1 LTEWTLLKATLSPQP
16 YRDCCFGNNASG
28 FAPHVVSHGKTEKSV
43 SSSLGQAVVAG
54 VPKSATPTRLEIE
67 DSLKQDIFRRTI
79 ALASA
84 AHELKTPL
92 SVMTG
97 YTDLLLGQLLG
108 PLNEQQTKV
117 LEEMKQSGLR
127 LQRFVQDFLAF
138 SALESGK
145 IRIAREL
152 GDVNECVAEVLE
164 HWSSRFEQKK
174 IRWEFRPDSNLQPV
188 LFDPLKLQHVIS
200 NLVDNAVKFTPQNG
214 KVRVSTTAYL
224 WERRSFRQS
233 LPHPNERRASPD
245 HQPNAIRISISD
257 TGPGI
262 PPEYHQEIFNEF
274 LRLQQTS
281 DSHGMGLGLAI
292 ARRLI
297 EAHSGKIW
305 VESEPG
311 NGSTFSLLL
320 PMRTKES

>member
-1 LTEWTLLKATLSPQP
+1 M
-16 YRDCCFGNNASG
+16 
-28 FAPHVVSHGKTEKSV
+28 
-43 SSSLGQAVVAG
+43 SSSPGQAVAG
-54 VPKSATPTRLEIE
+54 ANPSATRLEIE

-108 PLNEQQTKV
+108 PLNDQQRKV

-145 IRIAREL
+145 IRIGKEL
-152 GDVNECVAEVLE
+152 GNVNECVAEVLE
-164 HWSSRFEQKK
+164 HWSSRFEQKRL
-174 IRWEFRPDSNLQPV
+174 RWEFRPDSSLKPL
-188 LFDPLKLQHVIS
+188 LFDQLKLQHVIS
-200 NLVDNAVKFTPQNG
+200 NLIDNAVKFTPVGGN
-214 KVRVSTTAYL
+214 VRVSTSGYL
-224 WERRSFRQS
+224 WERRTYRQN
-233 LPHPNERRASPD
+233 LPLATERRTSSNS
-245 HQPNAIRISISD
+245 QQNAVRISISD
-257 TGPGI
+257 NGPGI
-262 PPEYHQEIFNEF
+262 PAEYHQEIFNEF

-297 EAHSGKIW
+297 EAHGGKIW

-320 PMRTKES
+320 PMRTKEQ

>member
-1 LTEWTLLKATLSPQP
+1 M
-16 YRDCCFGNNASG
+16 
-28 FAPHVVSHGKTEKSV
+28 
-43 SSSLGQAVVAG
+43 SSSPGQAVAG
-54 VPKSATPTRLEIE
+54 NPSTATRLEIE

-108 PLNEQQTKV
+108 PLNEQQRKV

-145 IRIAREL
+145 IRISKEI
-152 GDVNECVAEVLE
+152 GDVNECIAEVLE
-164 HWSSRFEQKK
+164 HWSSRFQQKK
-174 IRWEFRPDSNLQPV
+174 IRWEFRPDSSLPAV

-200 NLVDNAVKFTPQNG
+200 NLIDNAVKFTPLSG
-214 KVRVSTTAYL
+214 HVRVTTSSYL
-224 WERRSFRQS
+224 WERRSYRQA
-233 LPHPNERRASPD
+233 LPFDNERRSTRE
-245 HQPNAIRISISD
+245 HLPNAIRISVSD

-262 PPEYHQEIFNEF
+262 PPEYHQEIFGEF

-281 DSHGMGLGLAI
+281 DSNGMGLGLAI

-297 EAHSGKIW
+297 DAHAGKIW

-311 NGSTFSLLL
+311 HGSTFCLLL
-320 PMRTKES
+320 PMRTQES

>member
-1 LTEWTLLKATLSPQP
+1 M
-16 YRDCCFGNNASG
+16 
-28 FAPHVVSHGKTEKSV
+28 
-43 SSSLGQAVVAG
+43 SSSPSQAVGAH
-54 VPKSATPTRLEIE
+54 SSTTRLEIE

-108 PLNEQQTKV
+108 PLNEQQRKV

-127 LQRFVQDFLAF
+127 LQRFVHDFLAF

-145 IRIAREL
+145 IRIAKEL

-174 IRWEFRPDSNLQPV
+174 LRWEFRPDSGLPAI
-188 LFDPLKLQHVIS
+188 LFDQLKLQHVVS
-200 NLVDNAVKFTPQNG
+200 NLVDNAVKFTPAGG
-214 KVRVSTTAYL
+214 KVRVSTSSYL
-224 WERRSFRQS
+224 WERRSYRQA
-233 LPHPNERRASPD
+233 LPLANERRANAANE
-245 HQPNAIRISISD
+245 PNAIRVCVSD

-292 ARRLI
+292 ARRLV
-297 EAHSGKIW
+297 EAHGGKIW
-305 VESEPG
+305 VESEPDH
-311 NGSTFSLLL
+311 GSTFCLLL

>member
-1 LTEWTLLKATLSPQP
+1 M
-16 YRDCCFGNNASG
+16 
-28 FAPHVVSHGKTEKSV
+28 
-43 SSSLGQAVVAG
+43 SSSPGQAVTG
-54 VPKSATPTRLEIE
+54 TPSSATRLEIE
-67 DSLKQDIFRRTI
+67 DSLKQDIFRRTL

-108 PLNEQQTKV
+108 PLNEQQRKV
-117 LEEMKQSGLR
+117 LDEMKQSGLR

-145 IRIAREL
+145 IRISREH
-152 GDVNECVAEVLE
+152 GDVNECIAEVLE
-164 HWSSRFEQKK
+164 HWSSRFDQKK
-174 IRWEFRPDSNLQPV
+174 IRWEFRPDSSLPAIV
-188 LFDPLKLQHVIS
+188 FDPLKLQHVIS
-200 NLVDNAVKFTPQNG
+200 NLVDNAVKFTPISG
-214 KVRVSTTAYL
+214 RVKVSTTAYL
-224 WERRSFRQS
+224 WERRSYRQS
-233 LPHPNERRASPD
+233 LPITNERRSTKE
-245 HQPNAIRISISD
+245 HLPNAIRISVAD

-262 PPEYHQEIFNEF
+262 PPEYHQEIFSEF

-292 ARRLI
+292 ARRLV
-297 EAHSGKIW
+297 EAHGGKIW

-311 NGSTFSLLL
+311 HGSTFSLLL

>member
-1 LTEWTLLKATLSPQP
+1 M
-16 YRDCCFGNNASG
+16 
-28 FAPHVVSHGKTEKSV
+28 
-43 SSSLGQAVVAG
+43 SSSPGQAVTDTNS
-54 VPKSATPTRLEIE
+54 SATRLEIE

-108 PLNEQQTKV
+108 PLNEQQRKV

-145 IRIAREL
+145 IRITREL

-164 HWSSRFEQKK
+164 HWSSRFEQKRL
-174 IRWEFRPDSNLQPV
+174 RWEFRPDSGLKPII
-188 LFDPLKLQHVIS
+188 FDQLKLQHVIS
-200 NLVDNAVKFTPQNG
+200 NLVDNAVKFTPSGGSVQ
-214 KVRVSTTAYL
+214 VSTSKYL
-224 WERRSFRQS
+224 WERRSYRQT
-233 LPHPNERRASPD
+233 LPLSNERRTTGE
-245 HQPNAIRISISD
+245 HRPNAVRISVSD

-262 PPEYHQEIFNEF
+262 PAEYHQEIFNEF

-297 EAHSGKIW
+297 EAHAGKIW

-311 NGSTFSLLL
+311 HGSTFSLLL
-320 PMRTKES
+320 PMRTKE

>member
-1 LTEWTLLKATLSPQP
+1 
-16 YRDCCFGNNASG
+16 
-28 FAPHVVSHGKTEKSV
+28 V
-43 SSSLGQAVVAG
+43 SSSPRQAVDGA
-54 VPKSATPTRLEIE
+54 PISATRLEIE

-108 PLNEQQTKV
+108 PLNDQQRKV

-127 LQRFVQDFLAF
+127 LQRFVHDFLAF

-145 IRIAREL
+145 IRISKEL
-152 GDVNECVAEVLE
+152 GDVNECIAEVLE
-164 HWSSRFEQKK
+164 HWSSRLEQKK
-174 IRWEFRPDSNLQPV
+174 IRWEFRPDSGIQPT
-188 LFDPLKLQHVIS
+188 LFDPLKLQHVLS
-200 NLVDNAVKFTPQNG
+200 NLIDNAIKFAPEGG
-214 KVRVSTTAYL
+214 KMRVSTCTYL
-224 WERRSFRQS
+224 WERRAFRQ
-233 LPHPNERRASPD
+233 LQPLDKERRTSRE
-245 HQPNAIRISISD
+245 HEPNSIRINVSD

-297 EAHSGKIW
+297 EAHGGKIW

-311 NGSTFSLLL
+311 HGSTFSLLL
-320 PMRTKES
+320 PIRTKE

>member
-1 LTEWTLLKATLSPQP
+1 
-16 YRDCCFGNNASG
+16 
-28 FAPHVVSHGKTEKSV
+28 V
-43 SSSLGQAVVAG
+43 SSSPGQAIAG
-54 VPKSATPTRLEIE
+54 TSSSATRLEIE

-108 PLNEQQTKV
+108 PLNEQQKKV

-127 LQRFVQDFLAF
+127 LQRFVHDFLAF

-145 IRIAREL
+145 IRITKEL
-152 GDVNECVAEVLE
+152 GDVNECIAEVLE

-174 IRWEFRPDSNLQPV
+174 LRWEFRPDSGLPAI
-188 LFDPLKLQHVIS
+188 LFDQLKLQHVVS
-200 NLVDNAVKFTPQNG
+200 NLVDNAVKFTPTGG
-214 KVRVSTTAYL
+214 KVRVSTSAYL
-224 WERRSFRQS
+224 WERRSYRQA
-233 LPHPNERRASPD
+233 LPLTNERRTNGANE
-245 HQPNAIRISISD
+245 PNAIRVCVSD

-297 EAHSGKIW
+297 EAHGGKIW
-305 VESEPG
+305 VESEPDH
-311 NGSTFSLLL
+311 GSTFCLLL
-320 PMRTKES
+320 PIRTKES

>member
-1 LTEWTLLKATLSPQP
+1 M
-16 YRDCCFGNNASG
+16 
-28 FAPHVVSHGKTEKSV
+28 
-43 SSSLGQAVVAG
+43 SSSPGQAVAG
-54 VPKSATPTRLEIE
+54 ANPSATRLEIE

-108 PLNEQQTKV
+108 PLNDQQRKV

-145 IRIAREL
+145 IRIGKEL
-152 GDVNECVAEVLE
+152 GNVNECVAEVLE
-164 HWSSRFEQKK
+164 HWSSRFEQKRL
-174 IRWEFRPDSNLQPV
+174 RWEFRPDSSLKPL
-188 LFDPLKLQHVIS
+188 LFDQLKLQHVIS
-200 NLVDNAVKFTPQNG
+200 NLIDNAVKFTPVGGN
-214 KVRVSTTAYL
+214 VRVSTSGYL
-224 WERRSFRQS
+224 WERRTYRQN
-233 LPHPNERRASPD
+233 LPLATERRTSSNS
-245 HQPNAIRISISD
+245 QQNAVRISISD
-257 TGPGI
+257 NGPGI
-262 PPEYHQEIFNEF
+262 PAEYHQEIFNEF

-297 EAHSGKIW
+297 EAHGGKIW

-320 PMRTKES
+320 PMRSKEQ

>member
-1 LTEWTLLKATLSPQP
+1 MSGSP
-16 YRDCCFGNNASG
+16 
-28 FAPHVVSHGKTEKSV
+28 
-43 SSSLGQAVVAG
+43 GQAVAG
-54 VPKSATPTRLEIE
+54 TSVSATRLEIE

-108 PLNEQQTKV
+108 PLNEQQRKV

-145 IRIAREL
+145 IRVSKEL
-152 GDVNECVAEVLE
+152 GDVNECIAEVLE
-164 HWSSRFEQKK
+164 HWSSRFEQKRL
-174 IRWEFRPDSNLQPV
+174 RWEFRPDTSLQPI
-188 LFDPLKLQHVIS
+188 LFDQLKLQHVIS
-200 NLVDNAVKFTPQNG
+200 NLVDNAVKFTPAGGN
-214 KVRVSTTAYL
+214 VRVSTVTYL
-224 WERRSFRQS
+224 WERRSFRQAIPLGS
-233 LPHPNERRASPD
+233 ERRYSSE
-245 HQPNAIRISISD
+245 HQPNAVRISVWD
-257 TGPGI
+257 NGPGI

-297 EAHSGKIW
+297 EAHAGKIW

-320 PMRTKES
+320 PMRSRES

>member
-1 LTEWTLLKATLSPQP
+1 M
-16 YRDCCFGNNASG
+16 
-28 FAPHVVSHGKTEKSV
+28 
-43 SSSLGQAVVAG
+43 SSSPSQAAAG
-54 VPKSATPTRLEIE
+54 TPISATRLEIE

-127 LQRFVQDFLAF
+127 LQRFVHDFLAF

-145 IRIAREL
+145 IRIAKEL
-152 GDVNECVAEVLE
+152 GDVNECIAEVLE

-174 IRWEFRPDSNLQPV
+174 IRWEFRPDSGLPAI
-188 LFDPLKLQHVIS
+188 LFDQLKLQHVVS
-200 NLVDNAVKFTPQNG
+200 NLVDNAVKFTPSGG
-214 KVRVSTTAYL
+214 KVRVSTSTYL
-224 WERRSFRQS
+224 WERRSYRQT
-233 LPHPNERRASPD
+233 LPSANERRTKGASES
-245 HQPNAIRISISD
+245 NAIRVCVSD

-292 ARRLI
+292 ARRLM
-297 EAHSGKIW
+297 EAHGGKIW
-305 VESEPG
+305 VESEPDQ
-311 NGSTFSLLL
+311 GSTFCLLL
-320 PMRTKES
+320 PMRTKE

>member
-1 LTEWTLLKATLSPQP
+1 M
-16 YRDCCFGNNASG
+16 
-28 FAPHVVSHGKTEKSV
+28 
-43 SSSLGQAVVAG
+43 SSSSGQAA
-54 VPKSATPTRLEIE
+54 SAAPTTATRLEIE

-145 IRIAREL
+145 IRLSKEV
-152 GDVNECVAEVLE
+152 GDVNECIAEVLE
-164 HWSSRFEQKK
+164 HWSSRFEQK
-174 IRWEFRPDSNLQPV
+174 RLQWDFRPDNKLQPI
-188 LFDPLKLQHVIS
+188 LFDSLKLQHVIS
-200 NLVDNAVKFTPQNG
+200 NLIDNAVKFTPEG
-214 KVRVSTTAYL
+214 GRVRVSTSSYL
-224 WERRSFRQS
+224 WERRSYRQS
-233 LPHPNERRASPD
+233 LPLENERRARRD
-245 HQPNAIRISISD
+245 KEHAPNSIRINISD

-281 DSHGMGLGLAI
+281 KSQGMGLGLAI
-292 ARRLI
+292 ARRLVD
-297 EAHSGKIW
+297 AHAGKIW
-305 VESEPG
+305 VESELG
-311 NGSTFSLLL
+311 HGATFSLLL

>member
-1 LTEWTLLKATLSPQP
+1 M
-16 YRDCCFGNNASG
+16 
-28 FAPHVVSHGKTEKSV
+28 
-43 SSSLGQAVVAG
+43 SSSPGQAVV
-54 VPKSATPTRLEIE
+54 SAPSSATRLEIE

-108 PLNEQQTKV
+108 PLNDQQCKV
-117 LEEMKQSGLR
+117 LEEMKESGLR

-145 IRIAREL
+145 IRLSREC
-152 GDVNECVAEVLE
+152 GDINECLAEVLE

-174 IRWEFRPDSNLQPV
+174 LRWEFRPDSSLQSIV
-188 LFDPLKLQHVIS
+188 FDQLKLQHVIS
-200 NLVDNAVKFTPQNG
+200 NLVDNAVKFTPVG
-214 KVRVSTTAYL
+214 GSVRVSTAPYL
-224 WERRSFRQS
+224 WERRSFRQA
-233 LPHPNERRASPD
+233 LPLPNERRNGGDSR
-245 HQPNAIRISISD
+245 PNAIRINVCDS
-257 TGPGI
+257 GPGI

-297 EAHSGKIW
+297 EAHGGKIW

-311 NGSTFSLLL
+311 RGSTFSLLL
-320 PMRTKES
+320 PIRIKE

>member
-1 LTEWTLLKATLSPQP
+1 
-16 YRDCCFGNNASG
+16 
-28 FAPHVVSHGKTEKSV
+28 V
-43 SSSLGQAVVAG
+43 SSSPGQAVGGAS
-54 VPKSATPTRLEIE
+54 PSATRLEIE

-108 PLNEQQTKV
+108 PLNDQQRKV

-145 IRIAREL
+145 IRIGKEL
-152 GDVNECVAEVLE
+152 GNVNECVAEVLE
-164 HWSSRFEQKK
+164 HWSSRFEQKRL
-174 IRWEFRPDSNLQPV
+174 RWEFRPDSSLKPL
-188 LFDPLKLQHVIS
+188 LFDQLKLQHVIS
-200 NLVDNAVKFTPQNG
+200 NLVDNAVKFTPVGGN
-214 KVRVSTTAYL
+214 VRVSTSAYL
-224 WERRSFRQS
+224 WERRSYRQN
-233 LPHPNERRASPD
+233 LPIATERRASSNS
-245 HQPNAIRISISD
+245 QPNSVRISISD

-262 PPEYHQEIFNEF
+262 PAEYHQEIFNEF

-297 EAHSGKIW
+297 EAHGGKIW

-320 PMRTKES
+320 PMRTKEQQ

>member
-1 LTEWTLLKATLSPQP
+1 
-16 YRDCCFGNNASG
+16 
-28 FAPHVVSHGKTEKSV
+28 V
-43 SSSLGQAVVAG
+43 SSSPGQAVG
-54 VPKSATPTRLEIE
+54 GTNPSATRLEIE

-108 PLNEQQTKV
+108 SLNEQQRKV

-145 IRIAREL
+145 IRIGKEL
-152 GDVNECVAEVLE
+152 GNVNECVAEVLE
-164 HWSSRFEQKK
+164 HWSSRFEQKRL
-174 IRWEFRPDSNLQPV
+174 RWEFRPDSSLKPL
-188 LFDPLKLQHVIS
+188 LFDQLKLQHVIS
-200 NLVDNAVKFTPQNG
+200 NLIDNAVKFTPVGGN
-214 KVRVSTTAYL
+214 VRVSTAAYL
-224 WERRSFRQS
+224 WERRTYRQN
-233 LPHPNERRASPD
+233 LPIATERRTSSNSQA
-245 HQPNAIRISISD
+245 NAVRISIAD
-257 TGPGI
+257 NGPGI
-262 PPEYHQEIFNEF
+262 PAEYHQEIFNEF

-297 EAHSGKIW
+297 EAHGGKIW

-320 PMRTKES
+320 PMRTKEQQ

>member
-1 LTEWTLLKATLSPQP
+1 VPETEN
-16 YRDCCFGNNASG
+16 R
-28 FAPHVVSHGKTEKSV
+28 V
-43 SSSLGQAVVAG
+43 SSSPTQAVG
-54 VPKSATPTRLEIE
+54 TTPTSATRLEIE

-108 PLNEQQTKV
+108 PLNEQQRKV

-145 IRIAREL
+145 IRISKEL
-152 GDVNECVAEVLE
+152 GDVNECIAEVLE
-164 HWSSRFEQKK
+164 HWSSRFEQKR
-174 IRWEFRPDSNLQPV
+174 IRWEFRPDSSLPAI
-188 LFDPLKLQHVIS
+188 LFDQLKLQHVIS
-200 NLVDNAVKFTPQNG
+200 NLVDNAVKFTPASGN
-214 KVRVSTTAYL
+214 VRVSTTSYL
-224 WERRSFRQS
+224 WERRSYRQA
-233 LPHPNERRASPD
+233 LPFANERRSSRE
-245 HQPNAIRISISD
+245 HEPNAIRVSISD
-257 TGPGI
+257 SGPGI

-292 ARRLI
+292 ARRLV
-297 EAHSGKIW
+297 EAHAGKIW

-311 NGSTFSLLL
+311 HGSTFSLLL

>member
-1 LTEWTLLKATLSPQP
+1 
-16 YRDCCFGNNASG
+16 
-28 FAPHVVSHGKTEKSV
+28 V
-43 SSSLGQAVVAG
+43 SSSPGRAVD
-54 VPKSATPTRLEIE
+54 ATPAPATRLEIE

-97 YTDLLLGQLLG
+97 YTDLLLGELLG
-108 PLNEQQTKV
+108 SLNEQQKKV

-145 IRIAREL
+145 IRISKDLADL
-152 GDVNECVAEVLE
+152 NECVAEVLE
-164 HWSSRFEQKK
+164 HWSGRFEQKRL
-174 IRWEFRPDSNLQPV
+174 RWDFRPESSLVPI
-188 LFDPLKLQHVIS
+188 LFDSLKLQHVVS
-200 NLVDNAVKFTPQNG
+200 NLVDNAVKFTPAG
-214 KVRVSTTAYL
+214 GRVRISTSAYL
-224 WERRSFRQS
+224 WERRSYRQS
-233 LPHPNERRASPD
+233 LPSSNERRAAARENS
-245 HQPNAIRISISD
+245 PNAVRISISD

-281 DSHGMGLGLAI
+281 DSQGMGLGLAI
-292 ARRLI
+292 ARRLV

-305 VESEPG
+305 VESEVG
-311 NGSTFSLLL
+311 HGSTFSVLL
-320 PMRTKES
+320 PMRTAE

>member
-1 LTEWTLLKATLSPQP
+1 M
-16 YRDCCFGNNASG
+16 
-28 FAPHVVSHGKTEKSV
+28 
-43 SSSLGQAVVAG
+43 SSSPGQAVGGAN
-54 VPKSATPTRLEIE
+54 PSATRLEIE

-108 PLNEQQTKV
+108 PLNEQQRKV

-145 IRIAREL
+145 IRIGKEL

-164 HWSSRFEQKK
+164 HWSSRFEQKRL
-174 IRWEFRPDSNLQPV
+174 RWEFRPDGSLKPI
-188 LFDPLKLQHVIS
+188 LFDQLKLQHVIS
-200 NLVDNAVKFTPQNG
+200 NLIDNAVKFTQVGGN
-214 KVRVSTTAYL
+214 VRVSTAAYL
-224 WERRSFRQS
+224 WERRTFRQN
-233 LPHPNERRASPD
+233 LPFADERRVSRES
-245 HQPNAIRISISD
+245 QPNAVRISIAD
-257 TGPGI
+257 NGPGI
-262 PPEYHQEIFNEF
+262 PAEYHQEIFNEF

-297 EAHSGKIW
+297 EAHGGKIW

-320 PMRTKES
+320 PMRTKD

>member
-1 LTEWTLLKATLSPQP
+1 
-16 YRDCCFGNNASG
+16 
-28 FAPHVVSHGKTEKSV
+28 V
-43 SSSLGQAVVAG
+43 SSSPGRAVD
-54 VPKSATPTRLEIE
+54 ATPAPATRLEIE

-97 YTDLLLGQLLG
+97 YTDLLLGELLG
-108 PLNEQQTKV
+108 SLNDQQKKV

-145 IRIAREL
+145 IRISKDL

-164 HWSSRFEQKK
+164 HWSGRFEQKRL
-174 IRWEFRPDSNLQPV
+174 RWDFRPESSLVPI
-188 LFDPLKLQHVIS
+188 LFDALKLQHVIS
-200 NLVDNAVKFTPQNG
+200 NLVDNAVKFTPAG
-214 KVRVSTTAYL
+214 GRVRISTSTYL
-224 WERRSFRQS
+224 WERRSYRQS
-233 LPHPNERRASPD
+233 LASSNERRSAAKENS
-245 HQPNAIRISISD
+245 PNAVRISISD

-281 DSHGMGLGLAI
+281 DSQGMGLGLAI
-292 ARRLI
+292 ARRLV

-305 VESEPG
+305 VESEVG
-311 NGSTFSLLL
+311 SGSTFSVLL
-320 PMRTKES
+320 PMRTAES

>member
-1 LTEWTLLKATLSPQP
+1 M
-16 YRDCCFGNNASG
+16 
-28 FAPHVVSHGKTEKSV
+28 
-43 SSSLGQAVVAG
+43 SSSPGQAITGA
-54 VPKSATPTRLEIE
+54 PSSATRLEIE

-108 PLNEQQTKV
+108 PLNDQQKKV

-145 IRIAREL
+145 IRMSKEV
-152 GDVNECVAEVLE
+152 GDVNECIAEVLE
-164 HWSSRFEQKK
+164 HWSSRFEMKR
-174 IRWEFRPDSNLQPV
+174 IRWEFRPDSTLQPV

-200 NLVDNAVKFTPQNG
+200 NLVDNAVKFTPEGG
-214 KVRVSTTAYL
+214 KVRVSTSSYL

-233 LPHPNERRASPD
+233 LPAGNDERRAVRE
-245 HQPNAIRISISD
+245 HQANAIRITVSD
-257 TGPGI
+257 SGPGI

-297 EAHSGKIW
+297 EAHAGKIW

-311 NGSTFSLLL
+311 HGSAFSLLL

>member
-1 LTEWTLLKATLSPQP
+1 
-16 YRDCCFGNNASG
+16 
-28 FAPHVVSHGKTEKSV
+28 V
-43 SSSLGQAVVAG
+43 SSSPGRAVD
-54 VPKSATPTRLEIE
+54 ATPAPPTRLEIE

-97 YTDLLLGQLLG
+97 YTDLLLGELLG
-108 PLNEQQTKV
+108 PLNDQQKKV

-145 IRIAREL
+145 IRISKEL
-152 GDVNECVAEVLE
+152 GDVNECIAELLE
-164 HWSSRFEQKK
+164 HWAGRFEQKRL
-174 IRWEFRPDSNLQPV
+174 RWDFRPETTLTPI
-188 LFDPLKLQHVIS
+188 LFDSLKLQHVIS
-200 NLVDNAVKFTPQNG
+200 NLVDNAVKFTPTG
-214 KVRVSTTAYL
+214 GRVRVSTSTYL
-224 WERRSFRQS
+224 WERRSYRQS
-233 LPHPNERRASPD
+233 LSSTHERRSVDKD
-245 HQPNAIRISISD
+245 HSPNAVRISISD

-281 DSHGMGLGLAI
+281 DSQGMGLGLAI
-292 ARRLI
+292 ARRLV

-305 VESEPG
+305 VESEVG
-311 NGSTFSLLL
+311 SGSTFSVLL
-320 PMRTKES
+320 PMRTAES

>member
-1 LTEWTLLKATLSPQP
+1 M
-16 YRDCCFGNNASG
+16 
-28 FAPHVVSHGKTEKSV
+28 
-43 SSSLGQAVVAG
+43 SSSPGRAVD
-54 VPKSATPTRLEIE
+54 ATPAPATRLEIE

-97 YTDLLLGQLLG
+97 YTDLLLGELLG
-108 PLNEQQTKV
+108 SLNDQQKKV

-145 IRIAREL
+145 IRISKDL

-164 HWSSRFEQKK
+164 HWSGRFEQKRL
-174 IRWEFRPDSNLQPV
+174 RWDFRPESSLVPI
-188 LFDPLKLQHVIS
+188 LFDALKLQHVIS
-200 NLVDNAVKFTPQNG
+200 NLVDNAVKFTPAG
-214 KVRVSTTAYL
+214 GRVRISTSTYL
-224 WERRSFRQS
+224 WERRSYRQS
-233 LPHPNERRASPD
+233 LASSNERRSAAKENS
-245 HQPNAIRISISD
+245 PNAVRISISD

-281 DSHGMGLGLAI
+281 DSQGMGLGLAI
-292 ARRLI
+292 ARRLV

-305 VESEPG
+305 VESEVG
-311 NGSTFSLLL
+311 SGSTFSVLL
-320 PMRTKES
+320 PMRTAES

>member
-1 LTEWTLLKATLSPQP
+1 LSTENLKVPGWL
-16 YRDCCFGNNASG
+16 D
-28 FAPHVVSHGKTEKSV
+28 FAPEMEKTVSGSP
-43 SSSLGQAVVAG
+43 GQAVAG
-54 VPKSATPTRLEIE
+54 TSLPAARLEIE

-92 SVMTG
+92 SVMAG

-108 PLNEQQTKV
+108 PLNEQQQKV

-145 IRIAREL
+145 IRITKEV
-152 GDVNECVAEVLE
+152 GDVNECIAEVLE
-164 HWSSRFEQKK
+164 HWSSRFEQKN
-174 IRWEFRPDSNLQPV
+174 IRWEFRPDSSVPSV
-188 LFDPLKLQHVIS
+188 IFDPLKLQHVIS
-200 NLVDNAVKFTPQNG
+200 NLIDNAVKFTPKGG
-214 KVRVSTTAYL
+214 KVRVNTGTYL

-233 LPHPNERRASPD
+233 LPLANERRATGE
-245 HQPNAIRISISD
+245 HQPNAIRISVSD
-257 TGPGI
+257 NGPGI

-297 EAHSGKIW
+297 EAHGGKIW

-311 NGSTFSLLL
+311 NGSTFALLL
-320 PMRTKES
+320 PMRIKE

>member
-1 LTEWTLLKATLSPQP
+1 
-16 YRDCCFGNNASG
+16 
-28 FAPHVVSHGKTEKSV
+28 V
-43 SSSLGQAVVAG
+43 SSSPGQAIA
-54 VPKSATPTRLEIE
+54 SAPSSATRLEIE

-108 PLNEQQTKV
+108 PLNEQQRKV

-145 IRIAREL
+145 IRISKEL
-152 GDVNECVAEVLE
+152 GDVNECIAEVLE

-174 IRWEFRPDSNLQPV
+174 LRWEFRPDSGLQPL

-200 NLVDNAVKFTPQNG
+200 NLVDNAVKFTPQG
-214 KVRVSTTAYL
+214 GRIRVSTSSYL

-233 LPHPNERRASPD
+233 LPFSNERRAAGD
-245 HQPNAIRISISD
+245 HQPNAIRICVTDS
-257 TGPGI
+257 GPGI
-262 PPEYHQEIFNEF
+262 PPEFHQEIFNEF

-292 ARRLI
+292 ARRLV
-297 EAHSGKIW
+297 EAHGGKIW
-305 VESEPG
+305 VESEHG
-311 NGSTFSLLL
+311 HGSSFCLLL
-320 PMRTKES
+320 PIRTKE

>member
-1 LTEWTLLKATLSPQP
+1 MSSAPGRAVDATP
-16 YRDCCFGNNASG
+16 A
-28 FAPHVVSHGKTEKSV
+28 A
-43 SSSLGQAVVAG
+43 
-54 VPKSATPTRLEIE
+54 PTRLEIE

-97 YTDLLLGQLLG
+97 YTDLLLGELLG
-108 PLNEQQTKV
+108 SLNDQQKKV

-145 IRIAREL
+145 IRITKEL
-152 GDVNECVAEVLE
+152 GDVNECIAEVLE
-164 HWSSRFEQKK
+164 HWSSRFEQKRL
-174 IRWEFRPDSNLQPV
+174 RWDFRPETTLTPI
-188 LFDPLKLQHVIS
+188 LFDSLKLQHVIS
-200 NLVDNAVKFTPQNG
+200 NLVDNAVKFTPTG
-214 KVRVSTTAYL
+214 GRVRISTSTYL
-224 WERRSFRQS
+224 WERRSYRQS
-233 LPHPNERRASPD
+233 LSAANERRSADKD
-245 HQPNAIRISISD
+245 HSPNAVRISISD

-262 PPEYHQEIFNEF
+262 PPEYHLEIFNEF

-281 DSHGMGLGLAI
+281 DSQGMGLGLAI
-292 ARRLI
+292 ARRLV

-305 VESEPG
+305 VESEVG
-311 NGSTFSLLL
+311 SGSTFSVLL
-320 PMRTKES
+320 PMRTAES

>member
-1 LTEWTLLKATLSPQP
+1 M
-16 YRDCCFGNNASG
+16 
-28 FAPHVVSHGKTEKSV
+28 
-43 SSSLGQAVVAG
+43 SSSPGQALGGANS
-54 VPKSATPTRLEIE
+54 SATRLEIE

-108 PLNEQQTKV
+108 PLNEQQRKV

-145 IRIAREL
+145 IRIGKEL
-152 GDVNECVAEVLE
+152 GNVNECVAEVLE
-164 HWSSRFEQKK
+164 HWSSRFEQKRL
-174 IRWEFRPDSNLQPV
+174 RWEFRPDSSLKPL
-188 LFDPLKLQHVIS
+188 LFDQLKLQHVIS
-200 NLVDNAVKFTPQNG
+200 NLIDNAVKFTPVGGN
-214 KVRVSTTAYL
+214 VRVSTSGYL
-224 WERRSFRQS
+224 WERRTYRQN
-233 LPHPNERRASPD
+233 LPLATERRLSTNSQA
-245 HQPNAIRISISD
+245 NAVRISVSD
-257 TGPGI
+257 NGPGI
-262 PPEYHQEIFNEF
+262 PAEYHQEIFNEF

-297 EAHSGKIW
+297 EAHGGKIW

-320 PMRTKES
+320 PMRTKEQQ

>member
-1 LTEWTLLKATLSPQP
+1 M
-16 YRDCCFGNNASG
+16 
-28 FAPHVVSHGKTEKSV
+28 
-43 SSSLGQAVVAG
+43 SSSPGQAVAG
-54 VPKSATPTRLEIE
+54 ANPSATRLEIE

-108 PLNEQQTKV
+108 PLNDQQRKV

-145 IRIAREL
+145 IRIGKEL
-152 GDVNECVAEVLE
+152 GNVNECVAEVLE
-164 HWSSRFEQKK
+164 HWSSRFEQKRL
-174 IRWEFRPDSNLQPV
+174 RWEFRPDSSLKPL
-188 LFDPLKLQHVIS
+188 LFDQLKLQHVIS
-200 NLVDNAVKFTPQNG
+200 NLIDNAVKFTPVGGN
-214 KVRVSTTAYL
+214 VRVSTSGYL
-224 WERRSFRQS
+224 WERRTYRQN
-233 LPHPNERRASPD
+233 LPLATERRISSNS
-245 HQPNAIRISISD
+245 QQNAVRISISD
-257 TGPGI
+257 NGPGI
-262 PPEYHQEIFNEF
+262 PAEYHQEIFNEF

-297 EAHSGKIW
+297 EAHGGKIW

-320 PMRTKES
+320 PMRTKEQQ

>member
-1 LTEWTLLKATLSPQP
+1 MSSRRAVFTA
-16 YRDCCFGNNASG
+16 GA
-28 FAPHVVSHGKTEKSV
+28 EKIV
-43 SSSLGQAVVAG
+43 SSSPGQAVT
-54 VPKSATPTRLEIE
+54 SAPSSATRLEIE

-108 PLNEQQTKV
+108 PLNEQQRKV

-145 IRIAREL
+145 IRISKEL
-152 GDVNECVAEVLE
+152 GDVNECIAEVLE
-164 HWSSRFEQKK
+164 HWSGRIDQKK
-174 IRWEFRPDSNLQPV
+174 IRWEFRPDTALQPT
-188 LFDPLKLQHVIS
+188 LFDPLKLQHVLS
-200 NLVDNAVKFTPQNG
+200 NLIDNAVKFTPEGG
-214 KVRVSTTAYL
+214 KVRVSTCTYL
-224 WERRSFRQS
+224 WERRSFRQ
-233 LPHPNERRASPD
+233 LQPLGKERRISRE
-245 HQPNAIRISISD
+245 QEPNAIRINVSD

-297 EAHSGKIW
+297 EAHAGKIW
-305 VESEPG
+305 VESEPSH
-311 NGSTFSLLL
+311 GSTFSLLL

>member
-1 LTEWTLLKATLSPQP
+1 M
-16 YRDCCFGNNASG
+16 
-28 FAPHVVSHGKTEKSV
+28 
-43 SSSLGQAVVAG
+43 SSSPGQA
-54 VPKSATPTRLEIE
+54 ATGAPNPATATRLEIE

-145 IRIAREL
+145 IRIAKEL
-152 GDVNECVAEVLE
+152 GDVNECIAEVLE

-174 IRWEFRPDSNLQPV
+174 IRWDFCPDSSLQPI

-200 NLVDNAVKFTPQNG
+200 NLVDNAVKFTPVGG
-214 KVRVSTTAYL
+214 KMRVSTMPYL

-233 LPHPNERRASPD
+233 LPHPNERRCSCD
-245 HQPNAIRISISD
+245 HQPNAVRISVSD

-281 DSHGMGLGLAI
+281 DSQGMGLGLAI
-292 ARRLI
+292 ARRLV

-305 VESEPG
+305 VESEP
-311 NGSTFSLLL
+311 NHGSTFSLLL

>member
-1 LTEWTLLKATLSPQP
+1 
-16 YRDCCFGNNASG
+16 
-28 FAPHVVSHGKTEKSV
+28 V
-43 SSSLGQAVVAG
+43 SSSPGQA
-54 VPKSATPTRLEIE
+54 ATGIPHPGTRLEIE
-67 DSLKQDIFRRTI
+67 DSLKQDIFRRTL

-108 PLNEQQTKV
+108 PLNEQQRKV

-145 IRIAREL
+145 IRISKEP
-152 GDVNECVAEVLE
+152 GDVNECIAEVLE

-174 IRWEFRPDSNLQPV
+174 IRWEFRPDSSLPAIV
-188 LFDPLKLQHVIS
+188 FDPLKLQHVIS
-200 NLVDNAVKFTPQNG
+200 NLIDNAVKFTPCGG
-214 KVRVSTTAYL
+214 KVKVSTSTYL
-224 WERRSFRQS
+224 WERRSYRQS
-233 LPHPNERRASPD
+233 LPVANERRTSRE
-245 HQPNAIRISISD
+245 HEPNAVRVCVSD

-262 PPEYHQEIFNEF
+262 PPEYHQEIFSEF

-297 EAHSGKIW
+297 EAHGGKIW
-305 VESEPG
+305 VESEAG
-311 NGSTFSLLL
+311 HGSTFCLLL
-320 PMRTKES
+320 PMRIKES

>member
-1 LTEWTLLKATLSPQP
+1 M
-16 YRDCCFGNNASG
+16 
-28 FAPHVVSHGKTEKSV
+28 
-43 SSSLGQAVVAG
+43 SSSPGQAVAG
-54 VPKSATPTRLEIE
+54 APTSATRLEIE
-67 DSLKQDIFRRTI
+67 DSLKHDIFRRTI

-108 PLNEQQTKV
+108 PLNDQQRKV

-145 IRIAREL
+145 IRIAKEL
-152 GDVNECVAEVLE
+152 GDVNECIAEVLE
-164 HWSSRFEQKK
+164 HWSSRIDQKK
-174 IRWEFRPDSNLQPV
+174 IRWEFRPDTSLQPI
-188 LFDPLKLQHVIS
+188 LFDPLKLQHVLS
-200 NLVDNAVKFTPQNG
+200 NLIDNAVKFTPEGG
-214 KVRVSTTAYL
+214 KVRVSTCTYL
-224 WERRSFRQS
+224 WERRSFRQ
-233 LPHPNERRASPD
+233 LPPQEKERRVSRE
-245 HQPNAIRISISD
+245 HEPNAIRINVTD

-297 EAHSGKIW
+297 DAHGGKIW

-311 NGSTFSLLL
+311 HGSTFSLLL

>member
-1 LTEWTLLKATLSPQP
+1 MS
-16 YRDCCFGNNASG
+16 S
-28 FAPHVVSHGKTEKSV
+28 AP
-43 SSSLGQAVVAG
+43 GQAVANAQS
-54 VPKSATPTRLEIE
+54 SATRLEIE

-108 PLNEQQTKV
+108 PLNEQQRKV

-145 IRIAREL
+145 IRISKEV
-152 GDVNECVAEVLE
+152 GDLNECIAEVLE
-164 HWSSRFEQKK
+164 HWSGRLEQKK
-174 IRWEFRPDSNLQPV
+174 LRWEFRPDSNLQQV

-200 NLVDNAVKFTPQNG
+200 NLIDNAVKFTPVGG
-214 KVRVSTTAYL
+214 KIRVATSTYL
-224 WERRSFRQS
+224 WERRSYRQT
-233 LPHPNERRASPD
+233 LPLANERRSGGD
-245 HQPNAIRISISD
+245 HQPNAIRICVTDS
-257 TGPGI
+257 GPGI

-281 DSHGMGLGLAI
+281 SSHGMGLGLAI
-292 ARRLI
+292 ARRLVD
-297 EAHSGKIW
+297 AHAGKIW

-311 NGSTFSLLL
+311 HGSTFCLLL
-320 PMRTKES
+320 PMSTKE

>member
-1 LTEWTLLKATLSPQP
+1 
-16 YRDCCFGNNASG
+16 
-28 FAPHVVSHGKTEKSV
+28 V
-43 SSSLGQAVVAG
+43 SSSPGQALGGANS
-54 VPKSATPTRLEIE
+54 SATRLEIE

-108 PLNEQQTKV
+108 PLNEQQRKV

-145 IRIAREL
+145 IRIGKEL
-152 GDVNECVAEVLE
+152 GNVNECVAEVLE
-164 HWSSRFEQKK
+164 HWSSRFEQKRL
-174 IRWEFRPDSNLQPV
+174 RWEFRPDSSLKPL
-188 LFDPLKLQHVIS
+188 LFDQLKLQHVIS
-200 NLVDNAVKFTPQNG
+200 NLIDNAVKFTPVGGN
-214 KVRVSTTAYL
+214 VRVSTSGYL
-224 WERRSFRQS
+224 WERRTYRQN
-233 LPHPNERRASPD
+233 LPLATERRLSTNSQA
-245 HQPNAIRISISD
+245 NAVRISVSD
-257 TGPGI
+257 NGPGI
-262 PPEYHQEIFNEF
+262 PAEYHQEIFNEF

-297 EAHSGKIW
+297 EAHGGKIW

-320 PMRTKES
+320 PMRTKEQQ

>member
-1 LTEWTLLKATLSPQP
+1 M
-16 YRDCCFGNNASG
+16 
-28 FAPHVVSHGKTEKSV
+28 
-43 SSSLGQAVVAG
+43 SSSPGQAVAG
-54 VPKSATPTRLEIE
+54 TQSSATRLEIE

-108 PLNEQQTKV
+108 PLNDQQRKV

-152 GDVNECVAEVLE
+152 GDVNECIAEVLE
-164 HWSSRFEQKK
+164 HWSSRFEQKR
-174 IRWEFRPDSNLQPV
+174 IRWEFRPDSSLQPV
-188 LFDPLKLQHVIS
+188 LFDQLKLQHVIS
-200 NLVDNAVKFTPQNG
+200 NLVDNAVKFTPVGGN
-214 KVRVSTTAYL
+214 VRVTTSSYL
-224 WERRSFRQS
+224 WERRSFRQTMP
-233 LPHPNERRASPD
+233 LATERRSSAEN
-245 HQPNAIRISISD
+245 QPNAIRISVAD

-274 LRLQQTS
+274 LRLQQTC

-297 EAHSGKIW
+297 DAHAGKIW

>member
-1 LTEWTLLKATLSPQP
+1 
-16 YRDCCFGNNASG
+16 
-28 FAPHVVSHGKTEKSV
+28 V
-43 SSSLGQAVVAG
+43 SSSPGQA
-54 VPKSATPTRLEIE
+54 ATAAPTPATRLEIE

-108 PLNEQQTKV
+108 PLNEQQKKV

-145 IRIAREL
+145 IRLAKEV
-152 GDVNECVAEVLE
+152 GDINECIAEVLE
-164 HWSSRFEQKK
+164 HWSSRFEQK
-174 IRWEFRPDSNLQPV
+174 RLHWDFRPDTKLQPII
-188 LFDPLKLQHVIS
+188 FDALKLQHVIS
-200 NLVDNAVKFTPQNG
+200 NLIDNAVKFTEEG
-214 KVRVSTTAYL
+214 GRVRVSTSSYL
-224 WERRSFRQS
+224 WERRSYRQN
-233 LPHPNERRASPD
+233 LPFENERRATLD
-245 HQPNAIRISISD
+245 REHATNAIRINISD

-281 DSHGMGLGLAI
+281 KSQGMGLGLAI
-292 ARRLI
+292 ARRLVD
-297 EAHSGKIW
+297 AHSGKIW
-305 VESEPG
+305 VESELG
-311 NGSTFSLLL
+311 NGSTFSVLL